1 VSTGRHYKTIVGH
14 LTDDPHTATELVQ
27 RLDDDV
33 LVHLG
38 AAVADEAR
46 RRAVETGDPDAA
58 IADGFETGFG
68 RDGLAVLPWISGP
81 YIVCPGGLVGRNRAS
96 HRCRFVSVDDTWVW
110 DSNELIQEDKRSS
123 PGADEGFRAV
133 ALIAIVEG
141 TRLDVV
147 SGRLK
152 SGQHRVERVVSYEVR
167 TGDLVE
173 VSQRSVTPA
182 GMR

>member
-1 VSTGRHYKTIVGH
+1 MPSSARCTSSSRS
-14 LTDDPHTATELVQ
+14 
-27 RLDDDV
+27 
-33 LVHLG
+33 
-38 AAVADEAR
+38 AAGSAS
-46 RRAVETGDPDAA
+46 AA

-110 DSNELIQEDKRSS
+110 DSNELIQGDKRSS